1 MPFGIFARSS
11 VPRAADLR
19 LRSSAARPSLPVQLA
34 AKKAADEI
42 TKLIEGPTGAT
53 EERRVLSLLGDARGL
68 ELDTVLWRLDLGHLL
83 SSIYDYGNTR
93 HRSALITLLTRDRL
107 EDVSLSNRVRLVSLL
122 QTGPTNER
130 DEVGIRDIFAG
141 TGGEM
146 LTRLKNAID
155 SEAESSDI
163 HQLLFREI
171 DSDEV
176 RDSILAHIKKNA
188 TPDSGE
194 LKVLS
199 DIDDTVLAWKDRRYP
214 KKATYPGVVEFYRQL
229 CARPHT
235 GSARRSDLVFLTA
248 RPVDRLGAIEGLTLR
263 TLRRRGLR
271 GVIVPGDVSSLRS
284 NDHMANR
291 KFANFER
298 HLQLYPESRTVFIGD
313 NGQGDM
319 ILAKKM
325 RAEHPNAVVVALIH
339 NVDHGVRRPSKQMR
353 AALRSKGIVL
363 FDTYVGA
370 AAAAHEHGLVDDQA
384 VLAVARAADIE
395 LDQIPFD
402 DLPQFRSRQ
411 RELRRDL
418 EAIEHLRP

>member
-1 MPFGIFARSS
+1 MPLGLLARSS

-19 LRSSAARPSLPVQLA
+19 LRSSASRPSLPVQLA
-34 AKKAADEI
+34 AKKKADEI
-42 TKLIEGPTGAT
+42 TALIEGPTGAA
-53 EERRVLSLLGDARGL
+53 EEKRVLGLLREAEGL

-83 SSIYDYGNTR
+83 SSIYDYGNTL
-93 HRSALITLLTRDRL
+93 HRSELIALLTCERL
-107 EDVSLSNRVRLVSLL
+107 QDISMPNRVRLVSLL
-122 QTGPTNER
+122 QTGPTYER
-130 DEVGIRDIFAG
+130 DEIGLRDIFAG
-141 TGGEM
+141 TEGEL

-155 SEAESSDI
+155 SEAESSDM
-163 HQLLFREI
+163 HQLIFNEI
-171 DSDEV
+171 ESNEV
-176 RDSILAHIKKNA
+176 REAILAHIKQNA

-229 CARPHT
+229 CARPHL
-235 GSARRSDLVFLTA
+235 GSARRSDLIFLTA
-248 RPVDRLGAIEGLTLR
+248 RPDDRLGAIEGLTLR

-271 GVIVPGDVSSLRS
+271 GVVVPGDVSSLRS
-284 NDHMANR
+284 NDQMASR

-298 HLQLYPESRTVFIGD
+298 HLKLYPESRTVFIGD

-325 RAEHPNAVVVALIH
+325 RAEHPDAVVVALIH
-339 NVDHGVRRPSKQMR
+339 NVDHGVRRPSKQAR
-353 AALRSKGIVL
+353 ADLRTKGIVL
-363 FDTYVGA
+363 FDTYVA
-370 AAAAHEHGLVDDQA
+370 AAAEAHEHKLIDEQA
-384 VLAVARAADIE
+384 VLAVARAAEIE
-395 LDQIPFD
+395 LEQIPFD

-418 EAIEHLRP
+418 EAIERLRP